1 MCVTAHE
8 PPSHQ
13 ADRRVPFV
21 VVDVGAVRGPGFTTL
36 AKAGEPLSGVACSD
50 YRRCSRVMHTFHASA
65 CVVFVCVQCRLPHS
79 FAARV
84 PLSHSSRTQMHCVHS
99 PPRGFALA
107 FSTTTGEVSVLQPI
121 FTVPPPLSTT
131 SVGIPPAA
139 AAPAIAS
146 LVCESKSSP
155 QPCEAE
161 SVHQWGDC
169 QDDLAKRESVGLL
182 NIRG

>member
-1 MCVTAHE
+1 MCVTARE

-13 ADRRVPFV
+13 AGRRLPFV
-21 VVDVGAVRGPGFTTL
+21 VVQHKWPEIPLCSAGFTTL
-36 AKAGEPLSGVACSD
+36 AKAGEPLSGVACND
-50 YRRCSRVMHTFHASA
+50 YRRCSRAMHAFHASA

-79 FAARV
+79 LAARV
-84 PLSHSSRTQMHCVHS
+84 PLSLITHANSLVHS

-146 LVCESKSSP
+146 LVCESKSTPLLCVRATVMS
-155 QPCEAE
+155 CKK
-161 SVHQWGDC
+161 GD
-169 QDDLAKRESVGLL
+169 RGESVGLL